1 MRAST
6 SEMLQSILDTGM
18 SRERLAE
25 ALGVTPE
32 DVDRLIQG
40 ESPSNDVAITSS
52 DIYMAVLT
60 LTCSEES
67 MFSIAAMSP
76 VFTGEAALEW
86 LDGQSHEGERSRLDT
101 IRHLPTS
108 VLAQACAARLQL
120 DIVGL

>member
-40 ESPSNDVAITSS
+40 ESPSNDVAITISE
-52 DIYMAVLT
+52 DGLELDVTKRAG
-60 LTCSEES
+60 LTCIMDDIQQSSEVS
-67 MFSIAAMSP
+67 
-76 VFTGEAALEW
+76 TDLLELRAW
-86 LDGQSHEGERSRLDT
+86 LAGHLERMAT
-101 IRHLPTS
+101 ILGVR
-108 VLAQACAARLQL
+108 R
-120 DIVGL
+120 